1 MSVYRV
7 FPGRAKAKIVLR
19 KIAATPALESG
30 IGPVWVWYHP
40 DSDAHVIDY
49 SEGGDGRC
57 MVAQTWPAVARDCM
71 EAYVLAWPGVLIRC
85 SPWGL
90 AMVIAGVSGAPRG
103 SSAAASATDP
113 TRSVIGRG
121 AWWPPVTALTTA
133 DHGGKEARP

>member
-1 MSVYRV
+1 
-7 FPGRAKAKIVLR
+7 
-19 KIAATPALESG
+19 
-30 IGPVWVWYHP
+30 
-40 DSDAHVIDY
+40 
-49 SEGGDGRC
+49 
-57 MVAQTWPAVARDCM
+57 M